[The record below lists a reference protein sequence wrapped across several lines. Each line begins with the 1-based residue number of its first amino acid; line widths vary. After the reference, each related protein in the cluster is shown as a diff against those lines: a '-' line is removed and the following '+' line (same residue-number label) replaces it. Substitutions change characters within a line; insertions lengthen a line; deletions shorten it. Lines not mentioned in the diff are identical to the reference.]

1 MLPTPPTHRA
11 IILPEAPPG
20 FTTAWLEEHDDL
32 AARRA
37 NLATADFLVAER
49 LSADEIA
56 LARRVRLIQLPGVGY
71 EHVDVAAAAARDIP
85 VAITPEGTITG
96 VAEHTV
102 MMMLALYKR
111 LTEAHGALT
120 AGRWIHDQLRPI
132 CLMLAEKRVGI
143 VGMGRIGREVAKRLQ
158 GWEVELVYHDIRR
171 LAPEDEAR
179 LDAAYRPLDELLRT
193 ADIVT
198 LHVYLG
204 PNSHHL
210 IGERELNL
218 MKPTAIL
225 INTSRGE
232 VVDEPALYRA
242 LKARRILGA
251 GIDSWTEEPTP
262 PDNPILRLD
271 NVLATPHMATA
282 NKDAMVKKAR
292 AWYANFERVLRG
304 EPPLHT
310 VRPYQQME
318 ADAVGQSSIA

>member
-1 MLPTPPTHRA
+1 M
-11 IILPEAPPG
+11 LPEAPPG
-20 FTTAWLEEHDDL
+20 FTTAWLEEHDDS
-32 AARRA
+32 ATRRA

-49 LSADEIA
+49 LSAEEIA
-56 LARRVRLIQLPGVGY
+56 LARRVRLIQAPGVGY
-71 EHVDVAAAAARDIP
+71 EHVDVAAGAARGIP
-85 VAITPEGTITG
+85 VAITPEGTVTG

-102 MMMLALYKR
+102 MMMLALYKH

-143 VGMGRIGREVAKRLQ
+143 VGLGRIGREVARRLR

-179 LDAAYRPLDELLRT
+179 LDAAYLPLDELLRT

-204 PNSHHL
+204 PSSHHL

-225 INTSRGE
+225 INTARGE

-242 LKARRILGA
+242 LQARRILGA
-251 GIDSWTEEPTP
+251 GIDAWTEEPTP

-282 NKDAMVKKAR
+282 NRDAMIKKAR

-310 VRPYQQME
+310 VRPYQQIE
-318 ADAVGQSSIA
+318 ADAARQAAGS